1 MRLMMGDDVVRKRMV
16 TRFLLGSV
24 LVAVCLAANAAQFSG
39 PPPEAYLDPI
49 DRQIAATGIAVGNR
63 TAPCTIS
70 VKREMISG
78 NVVEHVEYV
87 PTDKCVRMT
96 PPKRFKGLWRFEFE
110 GSQFCE
116 EPATT
121 CEFTRDGET
130 AWLSERTGD
139 YDQGRL
145 YRVEFI
151 GRKTVDAATY
161 GHFGMYAHEV
171 IVDRFLSTKQMGK
184 LKD

>member
-1 MRLMMGDDVVRKRMV
+1 MRLICGI
-16 TRFLLGSV
+16 GW
-24 LVAVCLAANAAQFSG
+24 LAICNAAFAAESTG

-49 DRQIAATGIAVGNR
+49 DRQIAATGVPVGNR
-63 TAPCTIS
+63 TEPCTTLL
-70 VKREMISG
+70 KRETKG
-78 NVVEHVEYV
+78 KNVIEHVEWL

-96 PPKRFKGLWRFEFE
+96 PRKRFRGLWRYEFE

-121 CEFTRDGET
+121 CEFARDGPT
-130 AWLSERTGD
+130 TWLSARTED
-139 YDQGRL
+139 YDEGRL

-151 GRKTVDAATY
+151 GRKTIDAGNY
-161 GHFGMYAHEV
+161 GHFGIFAHEV
-171 IVDRFLSTKQMGK
+171 IVDRFLSTKQGKK